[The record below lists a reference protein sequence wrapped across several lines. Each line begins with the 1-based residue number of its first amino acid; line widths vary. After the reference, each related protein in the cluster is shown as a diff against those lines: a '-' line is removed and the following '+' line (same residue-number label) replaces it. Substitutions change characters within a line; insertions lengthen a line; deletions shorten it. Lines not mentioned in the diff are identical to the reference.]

1 MSTEKDKLRKDY
13 LLILRRILQF
23 YSERCPNKVDSHV
36 QTRRGILFLQEF
48 PVHAVEMTGVKL
60 WKYKDI
66 VLSGNFGD
74 IHSVVTSPEGKKE
87 APDSQQDIADSV
99 IENVWKTWRMVEDND
114 RGDFIKQVQEML
126 KIYTKILLL
135 EKK

>member
-1 MSTEKDKLRKDY
+1 MSTEKDKLRKEY
-13 LLILRRILQF
+13 ILILRRILQF
-23 YSERCPNKVDSHV
+23 YSERCPNQVDSRI

-48 PVHAVEMTGVKL
+48 PMQAVETTGVKL

-66 VLSGNFGD
+66 VLSGDLGE
-74 IHSVVTSPEGKKE
+74 IKSVAISPEGKKE

-99 IENVWKTWRMVEDND
+99 IENVWKTWNLLKDNEK
-114 RGDFIKQVQEML
+114 GNFTKQVQELL